1 MPRACHGS
9 HPVAER
15 AGYCDQMT
23 PEDEP
28 TPTDETPAEEVTSE
42 ETEPTRTNLPP
53 TRPTRPTRTTRGHD
67 EHDEGVEAEGTLLE
81 RSQATIDDA
90 REAVKKVAATDAI
103 GEDATGAGDLP
114 PFADSTDGAE
124 KPDPDDA

>member
-1 MPRACHGS
+1 
-9 HPVAER
+9 
-15 AGYCDQMT
+15 MT
-23 PEDEP
+23 PDDEP
-28 TPTDETPAEEVTSE
+28 TPTDDATAETST
-42 ETEPTRTNLPP
+42 
-53 TRPTRPTRTTRGHD
+53 D
-67 EHDEGVEAEGTLLE
+67 DEGVEAEGTLLE

-114 PFADSTDGAE
+114 AFADSTEGAE